1 MATLLPMSD
10 AIGIAIFAKA
20 PIEGFAKTRL
30 IPLLG
35 AKRAADLQRRFIE
48 RTVAVALAAELG
60 PVSVWC
66 TPNCEHPIFASL
78 RASGSVALHSQ
89 SGVNL
94 GSRMLNTFEQ
104 LTPRCPIMII
114 GTDCPVLKASHL
126 RDCASSLGDGADAV
140 FLPTEDGGYAL
151 VGAARP
157 LPDLFLDMPWG
168 TARVML
174 ETKQRA
180 RQMGLRISEPARLW
194 DIDTPEDYRRAQS
207 DPAVR
212 KLL

>member
-1 MATLLPMSD
+1 MSD
-10 AIGIAIFAKA
+10 AIAIAIFAKA

-35 AKRAADLQRRFIE
+35 AKQAADLQRRFIE
-48 RTVAVALAAELG
+48 RTVEVALAAKLG

-66 TPNCEHPIFASL
+66 TPDCEHAIFASL
-78 RASGSVALHSQ
+78 RASGSVALQAQ
-89 SGVNL
+89 SGANL
-94 GSRMLNTFEQ
+94 GSRMLNTFEV
-104 LTPRCPIMII
+104 LTPRCPTMII

-126 RDCASSLGDGADAV
+126 HDCAGSLGDGADAV

-157 LPDLFLDMPWG
+157 LPHLFLDIPWG
-168 TARVML
+168 TERVMP
-174 ETKQRA
+174 ETQRRA
-180 RQMGLRISEPARLW
+180 RQMGLRISEPGRLW
-194 DIDTPEDYRRAQS
+194 DIDTPEDYRRAQR
-207 DPAVR
+207 DLAVS